1 MLQDNAFARLSDF
14 EDSHAEFTAIRR
26 HLHAHPELSHEE
38 AETAGFV
45 AAKLEAWGYE
55 VTRGIGGHGVVGRLK
70 VGNGTR
76 SIGIRADMDAL
87 PITEETGL
95 DYAST
100 KPGTMHACGHDGHT
114 TVLLAAAEY
123 LARTRRFSGTLNL
136 IFQPAEEGGGGGR
149 EMVKDGMMEKFAIS
163 EVYGMH
169 NLPGLDVGRFATR
182 PGPIMASTDEF
193 NVVVRGRGGH
203 AAMPHTTVDPV
214 VIAAQIISALQT
226 IASRN
231 VDPLQSTVV
240 SVTILKA
247 GDASNVIP
255 DEVKFAGTI
264 RTLTP
269 EIRDYSQKRLRE
281 ISEGVASAMGGEA
294 RVTVHTGYPV
304 TRNHGEQTG
313 VALNAA
319 GDVAGLSNIDPD
331 INPMMGGEDFSYM
344 LNARPGN
351 FIFIG
356 NGATAALHNADYDFN
371 DEIIPHGVSYWVRLA
386 ETRLASL
393 AA

>member
-1 MLQDNAFARLSDF
+1 MPILNRVSDM
-14 EDSHAEFTAIRR
+14 HAEITAWRR
-26 HLHAHPELSHEE
+26 ELHQMPELNFDVVR
-38 AETAGFV
+38 TAGFV
-45 AAKLEAWGYE
+45 ESKLREFG
-55 VTRGIGGHGVVGRLK
+55 VDDIVKGLGRTGVVCVIKGSK
-70 VGNGTR
+70 GDGPT
-76 SIGIRADMDAL
+76 IGLRADMDAL
-87 PITEETGL
+87 PITEKTGKAW
-95 DYAST
+95 ASRT
-100 KPGTMHACGHDGHT
+100 AGRMHACGHDGHT
-114 TVLLAAAEY
+114 AMLLGAAKY
-123 LARTRRFSGTLNL
+123 LAETRNFAGSIAV

-169 NLPGLDVGRFATR
+169 NLPGLDMGRFATR
-182 PGPIMASTDEF
+182 SGPIMASTDEF
-193 NVVVRGRGGH
+193 RVVVKGRGGH

-214 VIAAQIISALQT
+214 VVAAQIITAVQT

-255 DEVKFAGTI
+255 DEVSFAGTI
-264 RTLTP
+264 RTLNA
-269 EIRDYSQKRLRE
+269 EMRELSKKRLTE
-281 ISEGVASAMGGEA
+281 IAEGVAAALGATAS
-294 RVTVHTGYPV
+294 VSIHSGYPV
-304 TRNHGEQTG
+304 TKNHGEQTG
-313 VALNAA
+313 AALNAA
-319 GDVAGLSNIDPD
+319 CDVAGLPNVDPD
-331 INPMMGGEDFSYM
+331 VNPMMGGEDFSYM

-356 NGATAALHNADYDFN
+356 NGATASLHNADYDFN

-386 ETRLASL
+386 EQRLASL

>member
-1 MLQDNAFARLSDF
+1 MPIINRAS
-14 EDSHAEFTAIRR
+14 EMHAEITAWRR
-26 HLHAHPELSHEE
+26 ELHQMPELMFDVVN
-38 AETAGFV
+38 TAAFV
-45 AAKLEAWGYE
+45 EAKLREFGVDE
-55 VTRGIGGHGVVGRLK
+55 VVKGLGRTGVVGVIK
-70 VGNGTR
+70 GNRGEGPT
-76 SIGIRADMDAL
+76 IGLRADMDAL
-87 PITEETGL
+87 PITEKTGKTW
-95 DYAST
+95 ASQNAG
-100 KPGTMHACGHDGHT
+100 KMHACGHDGHT
-114 TVLLAAAEY
+114 AMLLGAAKY
-123 LARTRRFSGTLNL
+123 LAETRNFAGSIAV

-149 EMVKDGMMEKFAIS
+149 EMVKDGLMETFAIS

-169 NLPGLDVGRFATR
+169 NLPGLAPGRFATR
-182 PGPIMASTDEF
+182 SGPIMASTDEF
-193 NVVVRGRGGH
+193 WVTVKGRGGH
-203 AAMPHTTVDPV
+203 AAMPHTTIDPV
-214 VIAAQIISALQT
+214 VIAAQIISSLQT

-255 DEVKFAGTI
+255 DEVTFAGTI
-264 RTLTP
+264 RTLTQ
-269 EIRDYSQKRLRE
+269 EIREFSQRRLKE
-281 ISEGVASAMGGEA
+281 ISEGIAAAMGGEA
-294 RVTVHTGYPV
+294 LVSVRSGYPV

-313 VALNAA
+313 VALAAA

-356 NGATAALHNADYDFN
+356 NGDTASLHNADYDFN

-386 ETRLASL
+386 ETRLAHL